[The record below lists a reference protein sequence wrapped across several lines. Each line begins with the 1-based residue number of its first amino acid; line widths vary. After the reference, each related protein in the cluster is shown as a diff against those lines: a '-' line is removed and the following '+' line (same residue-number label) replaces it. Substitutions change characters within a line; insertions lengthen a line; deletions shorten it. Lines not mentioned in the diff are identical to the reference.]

1 MKKKD
6 IQELKNRPDAEL
18 ARLVQDGSEELRV
31 LRFDL
36 AAGKVKD
43 ISKIRELRKK
53 IARAHTFMKQN
64 ASQTVPTQ
72 AKPAAPTKK

>member
-6 IQELKNRPDAEL
+6 IQDLKNRSTDQLGALIAE
-18 ARLVQDGSEELRV
+18 AEEKLRA

-43 ISKIRELRKK
+43 ISPIHEARKR
-53 IARAHTFMKQN
+53 IARMKTFLHEKQMTN
-64 ASQTVPTQ
+64 Q
-72 AKPAAPTKK
+72 